1 MTTAIQVNDLHYTYE
16 GQDGGETHIV
26 FDGLNLSIE
35 QGSFVAVLGHNGC
48 GKSTLAKHFNA
59 ILLPAGGSVMVY
71 GMDTK
76 DEALLLAVR
85 QHVGMVFQNPDN
97 QIVSNVVEEDV
108 AFAPENLGV
117 ASQEIRQRVDD
128 ALKAVGMYDYR
139 TYAPQLLSGGQKQR
153 VAIAG
158 VLAMQP
164 QCVVL
169 DEPTAMLDPLAAQ
182 NLLAMVERINREL
195 GVAILLTEH
204 RLDAVLQAADR
215 VAVMEDGMLLSC
227 GKPAEIACELSGAKN
242 KSRVFFGFPAS
253 VRIFAELGAKELPLS
268 VRDARRRMDEIK
280 PKDNMTLPKQES
292 SAKQTE
298 MLRAKELWFRWD
310 ESGKDILRGA
320 EVALH
325 QNEILCLLGGNG
337 AGKTTLLKV
346 LSGVKKPYR
355 GKVKLQKGAKL
366 CMLPQMVAS
375 LFVTDNVKDELLESA
390 EQDEARALQMAEK
403 LELTK
408 LLHQH
413 PYDLSGGEA
422 QRLAIGKLLLRDAN
436 VLLLDEPTK
445 GLDAYAKQNLA
456 QLLRK
461 LAAEGA
467 AILIVTHDVEFAAQ
481 YATRCAL
488 MFDGMLLSGDEPH
501 AFFAGNRFYTTD
513 ANRIAS
519 NYLPQAITCEEV
531 IAACKDSL

>member
-1 MTTAIQVNDLHYTYE
+1 MEILRFDSLSFAYPNAKHRTLDSVSLTMEA
-16 GQDGGETHIV
+16 GEYV
-26 FDGLNLSIE
+26 
-35 QGSFVAVLGHNGC
+35 VLCGPSGC
-48 GKSTLAKHFNA
+48 GKTTLLRHAKPSLAPAGAREGTVRYNGKPLA
-59 ILLPAGGSVMVY
+59 ELPA
-71 GMDTK
+71 DTAAA
-76 DEALLLAVR
+76 EIGFI
-85 QHVGMVFQNPDN
+85 QQNPDN
-97 QIVSNVVEEDV
+97 QIVTDFVWHEL
-108 AFAPENLGV
+108 AFGLENLALPVPVIRRRV
-117 ASQEIRQRVDD
+117 AEMAAFFGMEPWFRQ
-128 ALKAVGMYDYR
+128 K
-139 TYAPQLLSGGQKQR
+139 TCELSGGQKQLLNM
-153 VAIAG
+153 ASA
-158 VLAMQP
+158 LAMNP
-164 QCVVL
+164 KILIL

-204 RLDAVLQAADR
+204 RLDAVLPAADR
-215 VAVMEDGMLLSC
+215 VAVMEDGRLLSC
-227 GKPAEIACELSGAKN
+227 GRPAQIACELSGAKN

-280 PKDNMTLPKQES
+280 PKNNMTLPKQERPP
-292 SAKQTE
+292 KQTE

-346 LSGVKKPYR
+346 LSGTKKPYR

-456 QLLRK
+456 QIIKK
-461 LAAEGA
+461 LSVEGA

-488 MFDGMLLSGDEPH
+488 MFDGTLLSGDEPH

-531 IAACKDSL
+531 IAACRDSL

>member
-1 MTTAIQVNDLHYTYE
+1 
-16 GQDGGETHIV
+16 
-26 FDGLNLSIE
+26 
-35 QGSFVAVLGHNGC
+35 
-48 GKSTLAKHFNA
+48 
-59 ILLPAGGSVMVY
+59 
-71 GMDTK
+71 
-76 DEALLLAVR
+76 
-85 QHVGMVFQNPDN
+85 
-97 QIVSNVVEEDV
+97 
-108 AFAPENLGV
+108 
-117 ASQEIRQRVDD
+117 
-128 ALKAVGMYDYR
+128 
-139 TYAPQLLSGGQKQR
+139 
-153 VAIAG
+153 
-158 VLAMQP
+158 
-164 QCVVL
+164 
-169 DEPTAMLDPLAAQ
+169 MLDPLAAQ

-215 VAVMEDGMLLSC
+215 GCHGGRNAPFLRKARGDCLRAVRSKEQ
-227 GKPAEIACELSGAKN
+227 KP
-242 KSRVFFGFPAS
+242 RVFGFPAS

-268 VRDARRRMDEIK
+268 VRDARRMDEIK

-337 AGKTTLLKV
+337 AGKTTLPEG
-346 LSGVKKPYR
+346 SFRCKKPYR

-445 GLDAYAKQNLA
+445 GL
-456 QLLRK
+456 
-461 LAAEGA
+461 
-467 AILIVTHDVEFAAQ
+467 
-481 YATRCAL
+481 
-488 MFDGMLLSGDEPH
+488 
-501 AFFAGNRFYTTD
+501 
-513 ANRIAS
+513 
-519 NYLPQAITCEEV
+519 
-531 IAACKDSL
+531 

>member
-1 MTTAIQVNDLHYTYE
+1 
-16 GQDGGETHIV
+16 
-26 FDGLNLSIE
+26 
-35 QGSFVAVLGHNGC
+35 
-48 GKSTLAKHFNA
+48 
-59 ILLPAGGSVMVY
+59 
-71 GMDTK
+71 
-76 DEALLLAVR
+76 
-85 QHVGMVFQNPDN
+85 
-97 QIVSNVVEEDV
+97 
-108 AFAPENLGV
+108 
-117 ASQEIRQRVDD
+117 
-128 ALKAVGMYDYR
+128 
-139 TYAPQLLSGGQKQR
+139 
-153 VAIAG
+153 
-158 VLAMQP
+158 
-164 QCVVL
+164 
-169 DEPTAMLDPLAAQ
+169 MLDPLAAQ

-215 VAVMEDGMLLSC
+215 VAVMEDGTLLSC
-227 GKPAEIACELSGAKN
+227 GKPAEIACELSGAKD

-268 VRDARRRMDEIK
+268 VRDARRRMDKIK
-280 PKDNMTLPKQES
+280 PKDNLTLPKQEPP
-292 SAKQTE
+292 AKQTE

-310 ESGKDILRGA
+310 EGGKDILRGA
-320 EVALH
+320 EVSLH

-346 LSGVKKPYR
+346 LSNTQKPYR
-355 GKVKLQKGAKL
+355 GRVKLQKGAKL

-531 IAACKDSL
+531 IAACRDSL